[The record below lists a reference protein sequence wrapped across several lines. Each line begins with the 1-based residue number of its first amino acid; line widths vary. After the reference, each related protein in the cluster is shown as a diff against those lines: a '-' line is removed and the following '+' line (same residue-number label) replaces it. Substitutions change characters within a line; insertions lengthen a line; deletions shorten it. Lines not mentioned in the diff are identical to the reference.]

1 MGEPTVNSWTTKF
14 VNVDNKDLYLTT
26 T

>member
-1 MGEPTVNSWTTKF
+1 MGPTVNSWTTKF
-14 VNVDNKDLYLTT
+14 VNGDNKDLYLTT